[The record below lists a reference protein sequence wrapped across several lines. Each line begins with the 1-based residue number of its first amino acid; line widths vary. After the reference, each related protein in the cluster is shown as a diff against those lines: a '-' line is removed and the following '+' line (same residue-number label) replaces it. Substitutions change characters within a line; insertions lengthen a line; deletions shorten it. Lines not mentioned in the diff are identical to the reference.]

1 MSLCRGRP
9 ARRWHGGDNAVN
21 SKDHTMLVAAIKA
34 AGLVDALKG
43 PGPYTVFAPTNTA
56 FQLAQPA
63 SCDGQRLLAVVRL
76 KCSTR
81 CVATESG

>member
-1 MSLCRGRP
+1 
-9 ARRWHGGDNAVN
+9 
-21 SKDHTMLVAAIKA
+21 MLVAAIKA

-63 SCDGQRLLAVVRL
+63 SCDGQHLLAAGRL
-76 KCSTR
+76 KRSTR